1 VYKFKTDDAGNNEKD
16 RDKPDN
22 MIRITKKENPAGDR
36 PCSANSRPNGVS
48 SADRDSFHGLGDGK
62 KTQDNKD
69 EGNDAGNYPGKT
81 LRVFEGNGKTDL
93 KKSCQKKKD
102 PSERH
107 TFFIEEDGLKGKMG
121 KFSLIW

>member
-1 VYKFKTDDAGNNEKD
+1 MKKNLSQQEQIVEANRLCTGQKFYTQVSSRIGFGPARKPILELTCVYQVELITVYKFKTDDAGNNEKD

-36 PCSANSRPNGVS
+36 PCSANSR
-48 SADRDSFHGLGDGK
+48 
-62 KTQDNKD
+62 
-69 EGNDAGNYPGKT
+69 
-81 LRVFEGNGKTDL
+81 
-93 KKSCQKKKD
+93 QKKKD